1 MNSLLQVDAAAN
13 LAPQLF
19 NRVLQNVAR
28 RTEQRGHLRSPDA
41 DVREEMLRASEG
53 LLVALCEGASLS
65 IDREEP
71 PACAHCRQPMVF
83 KQNRDFILRSTLTGE
98 PANVPSPY
106 FFCENCHKGCLVL
119 RDALGVNRDGMTE
132 SLAAKVGFAGT
143 VEPYEPASS
152 TLLRELAGVNVSGT
166 KVHSVCQQFGAM
178 AESLIE
184 RGQAA
189 DVRRVAPN
197 ETVYVM
203 VDGSMLHMD
212 GDWHEV
218 KVAIIFAG
226 SDRVAVSKH
235 RAELVKRQGL
245 VTRGTREVLGPMIY
259 EALRSWL
266 PLNRWGEPA
275 IRGRVSPHRMVYL

>member
-1 MNSLLQVDAAAN
+1 MRSL
-13 LAPQLF
+13 
-19 NRVLQNVAR
+19 
-28 RTEQRGHLRSPDA
+28 DA

-53 LLVALCEGASLS
+53 LLVALCEGASLC
-65 IDREEP
+65 IDRGAP
-71 PACAHCRQPMVF
+71 PSCADCRQPMEF
-83 KQNRDFILRSTLTGE
+83 RQNRNFVLRSALTGE
-98 PANVPSPY
+98 PSNVPSRY
-106 FFCENCHKGCLVL
+106 FFCENCHKGCLAL
-119 RDALGVNRDGMTE
+119 RDALGVDRDGMTE
-132 SLAAKVGFAGT
+132 SLSAKVGLAGT

-166 KVHSVCQQFGAM
+166 KVHSVCQQFGAN
-178 AESLIE
+178 AKALIE
-184 RGQAA
+184 RGHAA

-203 VDGSMLHMD
+203 VDRGMLHVD

-226 SDRVAVSKH
+226 SDRAAVSKD
-235 RAELVKRQGL
+235 RAELVKRQVL

-266 PLNRWGEPA
+266 PLNRLGEPA
-275 IRGRVSPHRMVYL
+275 IRGRVNFFSDGAVWARNLAEEDLPGARQ